1 MTDPV
6 KDFQRLQKELQD
18 EDRELAKKEGEY
30 EQLLQQ
36 MSDEFGCGSLEELEK
51 LLARED
57 REAKKQE
64 RQLKKQLAA
73 FKKKYDL

>member
-57 REAKKQE
+57 REAKKLE